1 MPVPA
6 IAPSTAQEVI
16 MSKSSQGHPPRP
28 MHAPPSKVDTVTQQK
43 QRAEQAEVAGRH
55 KNAGRNDN
63 IGHKTSR

>member
-1 MPVPA
+1 
-6 IAPSTAQEVI
+6 

-28 MHAPPSKVDTVTQQK
+28 VHAPPSQVDTVTLQK